1 MAVRPKASPIR
12 SFSELKFTTANGG
25 RVASPQELQDAM
37 YNLAGYIVQVFIKI
51 YMDMVDR
58 CSTAIWLIS
67 LIRHFLKPRLYS
79 SSHIALNLALNDSY
93 ALYSS

>member
-37 YNLAGYIVQVFIKI
+37 YKTL
-51 YMDMVDR
+51 
-58 CSTAIWLIS
+58 TAWVS
-67 LIRHFLKPRLYS
+67 F
-79 SSHIALNLALNDSY
+79 
-93 ALYSS
+93 